1 MIRLPWS
8 RRHPSDEEAARRG
21 RILEAR
27 IRHAEDAALDAIAK
41 MQRANARQQWLIKE
55 NHLGPKMARAVRE
68 SR

>member
-1 MIRLPWS
+1 VIRLPWS

-27 IRHAEDAALDAIAK
+27 IRHAEDAALVAISEA
-41 MQRANARQQWLIKE
+41 QRAKARQQRLIRQ
-55 NHLGPKMARAVRE
+55 NHLAPRIAAALRE